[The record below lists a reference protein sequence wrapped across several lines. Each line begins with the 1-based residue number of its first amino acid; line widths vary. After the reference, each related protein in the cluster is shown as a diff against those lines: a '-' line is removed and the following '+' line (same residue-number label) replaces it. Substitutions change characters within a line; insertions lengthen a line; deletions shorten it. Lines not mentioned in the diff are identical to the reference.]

1 MKPKYPLFIVSKG
14 RWESN
19 YTHKA
24 LAKMQVKHFM
34 IVELQEY
41 DFYKETTD
49 EDYCTIMLLN
59 HNYQTNYDT
68 CDNLGDNKSKG
79 AGASRNYAWDVSMQQ
94 GFDYHW
100 VMDDNIRYF
109 ARYNNNTKSPVAD
122 GTIFRCMED
131 FVERYSN
138 VTMAGPNYEF
148 FVPRKKGNKKRPPYF
163 LNTRIYSCNLIKNNV
178 PYRWRGRY
186 NEDTDLSLRML
197 KDGNCTI
204 LFNAFLQKKLQT
216 QIVSGGNTK
225 DFYETEG
232 TKPKSNMQVNLH
244 PDVSKEVIRFG
255 RPHNYVDYSSFK
267 KNKLKRKDNNKVYN
281 KVDNYGMRHQ
291 VRNNNAWIDAK

>member
-1 MKPKYPLFIVSKG
+1 MISNYPIFIVSKG
-14 RWESN
+14 R
-19 YTHKA
+19 YDKMHTHNA
-24 LAKMQVKHFM
+24 LSDMQLQHYM
-34 IVELQEY
+34 IVELDEY
-41 DFYKETTD
+41 SLYKKNFNNEYGT
-49 EDYCTIMLLN
+49 LLTLEN
-59 HNYQTNYDT
+59 KYKDNYDT
-68 CDNLGDNKSKG
+68 CDNLGDTKSKG
-79 AGASRNYAWDVSMQQ
+79 AGAARNFAWQTSIEQ
-94 GFDYHW
+94 GYDYHW
-100 VMDDNIRYF
+100 VMDDNIIYF
-109 ARYNNNTKSPVAD
+109 ARYNNNKKTPVAD
-122 GTIFRCMED
+122 GTIFKCMED

-148 FVPRKKGNKKRPPYF
+148 FVPSKKGNKKRPPYF
-163 LNTRIYSCNLIKNNV
+163 LNTRIYSCNLIKNHV

-204 LFNAFLQKKLQT
+204 LFNAFLQKKIQT
-216 QIVSGGNTK
+216 QLVSGGNTK
-225 DFYETEG
+225 DFYEIEG

-255 RPHNYVDYSSFK
+255 RPHHHVDYSSFK
-267 KNKLKRKDNNKVYN
+267 KNKLKRKDNIEVYN